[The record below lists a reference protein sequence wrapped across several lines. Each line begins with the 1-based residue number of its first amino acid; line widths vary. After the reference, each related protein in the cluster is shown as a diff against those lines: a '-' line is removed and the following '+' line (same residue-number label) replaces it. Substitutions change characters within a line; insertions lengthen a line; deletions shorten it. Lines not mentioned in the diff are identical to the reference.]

1 MTAPFT
7 GQGWTTVQIRVA
19 AAIVRRDYNRNPMLW
34 ASPARRLFVLS
45 QDATIKSVGFYS
57 SFLLSWSVALDRGP
71 KTLSGI
77 IADSKRL
84 SLEGHNWRRC
94 AFPAYKAHRRDDPRV
109 TNRGVKTLTVSE
121 QIALGYRA
129 AQGEAVNSDD

>member
-7 GQGWTTVQIRVA
+7 DEGWTTVQVRVA

-71 KTLSGI
+71 KTLSDI

-84 SLEGHNWRRC
+84 SRQGYNWRRC
-94 AFPAYKAHRRDDPRV
+94 AFPAYKATRRDNPRV
-109 TNRGVKTLTVSE
+109 TNRGVTVMTVAE
-121 QIALGYRA
+121 QTALGYRA
-129 AQGEAVNSDD
+129 AQGETVNSDD